1 MCPNQSMNFRRD
13 SSSACHRLASTA
25 NVIRCD
31 RLVAYYALK
40 HSTRVSKMSMD
51 LGESPPYQVNVA
63 PLRDVEK
70 TQHKIA
76 LSLVYRFSWVRKE
89 SKCSSGSMVS
99 SYYSRLSGFQPRGML
114 ASMMRSIKGWQ
125 WAVILLQDGGCER
138 DLGHLECWLCVEGC
152 DSSWVRSG
160 NVWAECS
167 ST

>member
-99 SYYSRLSGFQPRGML
+99 SYYSRLSGFQPRAFLAPPQGVTPSPQCGFGVVGEYQYL
-114 ASMMRSIKGWQ
+114 AS
-125 WAVILLQDGGCER
+125 LLQEDWSLQKGSR
-138 DLGHLECWLCVEGC
+138 V
-152 DSSWVRSG
+152 
-160 NVWAECS
+160 
-167 ST
+167 